1 MGMKR
6 VAHVVFLVAMAVCAV
21 ALGRTIH
28 RSFRNGYPAE
38 WNVSK
43 EEAELA
49 RPLSQ
54 RSVRLGGPIEPTAPR
69 EIVGVVGRV
78 LDGATIWVTD
88 GQKVR
93 HKIRLYGIE
102 APKAKTAFGGE
113 SAARLQD
120 LVGGK
125 LVRVTYAARDPYC
138 GCVHIKDTEP
148 YISGK
153 GLDYTTAGGEPELVQ
168 LTIQSYHE
176 LRCIERGC
184 GDGVLRQF
192 AELSPRAV
200 DIARTRYAARR
211 LDSYAAQ
218 GRPFADVYDEILAI

>member
-1 MGMKR
+1 MWKDLSR
-6 VAHVVFLVAMAVCAV
+6 
-21 ALGRTIH
+21 
-28 RSFRNGYPAE
+28 E
-38 WNVSK
+38 WQTAF
-43 EEAELA
+43 EEAWLA
-49 RPLSQ
+49 FGIGSIPIGAAIFDENGVLLVREHN
-54 RSVRLGGPIEPTAPR
+54 RSNEPETLNKNISHA
-69 EIVGVVGRV
+69 E
-78 LDGATIWVTD
+78 ANA
-88 GQKVR
+88 
-93 HKIRLYGIE
+93 IRLIDTSACNVREVTLYTTMEPCPMCMG
-102 APKAKTAFGGE
+102 TAVM
-113 SAARLQD
+113 SNIKRL
-120 LVGGK
+120 
-125 LVRVTYAARDPYC
+125 RYAARDPYC

-200 DIARTRYAARR
+200 DIARTLYADRR